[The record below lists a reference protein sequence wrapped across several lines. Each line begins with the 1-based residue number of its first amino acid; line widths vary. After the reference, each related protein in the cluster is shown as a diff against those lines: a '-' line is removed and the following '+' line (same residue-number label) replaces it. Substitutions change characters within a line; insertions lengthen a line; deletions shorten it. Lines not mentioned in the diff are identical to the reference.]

1 MDKDLASE
9 KSFFVLLV
17 VAAAA
22 LVRLKPEPKIN
33 K

>member
-9 KSFFVLLV
+9 GSFFILLV

-22 LVRLKPEPKIN
+22 LVCLEPEPKIN